1 MSLNKKYMKQNSPVF
16 CLQYHL
22 TVLHETV
29 LWGTQ
34 PLGQQGSYR
43 NKPLKEKV
51 GQLMKVREDL
61 VPQLREL
68 IILRCHALDFPSLS
82 PTPVRISI
90 RYHNS
95 CDKTRHLTT
104 TWGKGLFHLTL
115 PHHNP

>member
-1 MSLNKKYMKQNSPVF
+1 MEQNSPIL
-16 CLQYHL
+16 CLQCQL
-22 TVLHETV
+22 CVLRETV
-29 LWGTQ
+29 LWRTQ
-34 PLGQQGSYR
+34 PLREQGSYKNR
-43 NKPLKEKV
+43 PLKEKV

-82 PTPVRISI
+82 PTPISI

-115 PHHNP
+115 QHHNP